1 MQVAAFKAAPPP
13 IWSGPLPVLE
23 LDSSNG
29 LKLLWLEKASA
40 AGFVLESSDK
50 LSPANWA
57 PVPDAPAITN
67 NIAFVTVSSPTGS
80 KFYRL
85 HAQQ

>member
-1 MQVAAFKAAPPP
+1 MYPPP

-23 LDSSNG
+23 LEHSPEG
-29 LKLLWLEKASA
+29 LKLLWLAKASA

-50 LSPANWA
+50 LSPASWA
-57 PVPDAPAITN
+57 PVPAAPATTN
-67 NIAFVTVSSPTGS
+67 NIAFVSVSSPAGS

-85 HAQQ
+85 HAHQ